1 MEVLINNISK
11 DMYQIQV
18 NDKQKTI
25 HQVYLSDEVHLD
37 FTNNKIS
44 KEELIKFS
52 FEFLLE
58 REPNTSILSSFEL
71 DIISKYFP
79 EYLQNIKKFCNIKN

>member
-1 MEVLINNISK
+1 MEVLINNLSK
-11 DMYQIQV
+11 DKFQILV
-18 NDKQKTI
+18 NNKQKTM

-58 REPNTSILSSFEL
+58 RESNTSILSSFEL
-71 DIISKYFP
+71 NIISKYFP
-79 EYLQNIKKFCNIKN
+79 EYLLSVKKFCNI

>member
-1 MEVLINNISK
+1 MEVLINNLSK
-11 DMYQIQV
+11 DKFEILV
-18 NDKQKTI
+18 NNKQKTM
-25 HQVYLSDEVHLD
+25 HQVYLSDEVHLE

-71 DIISKYFP
+71 NIISKYFP
-79 EYLQNIKKFCNIKN
+79 EYLLSVKKFCNI

>member
-1 MEVLINNISK
+1 MEVLINNLSK
-11 DMYQIQV
+11 DKFEILI
-18 NDKQKTI
+18 NNKQKTM
-25 HQVYLSDEVHLD
+25 HKVYLSDEVHLD

-71 DIISKYFP
+71 NIISKYFP
-79 EYLQNIKKFCNIKN
+79 EYLLSVKKFCNI

>member
-1 MEVLINNISK
+1 MEVLINNLSK
-11 DMYQIQV
+11 DKFEILV
-18 NDKQKTI
+18 NNKQKTI

-71 DIISKYFP
+71 NIISKYFP
-79 EYLQNIKKFCNIKN
+79 EYFLSVKKFCNI

>member
-1 MEVLINNISK
+1 MEILINNLSK
-11 DMYQIQV
+11 DKFQILV
-18 NDKQKTI
+18 NNKQKTM
-25 HQVYLSDEVHLD
+25 HEVYLSDEIHLD

-44 KEELIKFS
+44 KKELIKFS

-71 DIISKYFP
+71 NIISKYFP
-79 EYLQNIKKFCNIKN
+79 EYLLSVKKFCNI

>member
-1 MEVLINNISK
+1 LEVLIKNLSK
-11 DMYQIQV
+11 DKFEILV
-18 NDKQKTI
+18 NSVQKTI

-58 REPNTSILSSFEL
+58 REPNTSIFSSFEL
-71 DIISKYFP
+71 NIISKYFP
-79 EYLQNIKKFCNIKN
+79 EYLLSVKKFCNI

>member
-1 MEVLINNISK
+1 MEVLINNLSK
-11 DMYQIQV
+11 DKFEILV
-18 NDKQKTI
+18 NNKQKTM
-25 HQVYLSDEVHLD
+25 HQVYLSDQVHLD

-71 DIISKYFP
+71 NIISKYFP
-79 EYLQNIKKFCNIKN
+79 EYFLSVKKFCNI

>member
-1 MEVLINNISK
+1 MEVLINNLSK
-11 DMYQIQV
+11 DKFEILV
-18 NDKQKTI
+18 NNKQKTM

-71 DIISKYFP
+71 NIISKYFP
-79 EYLQNIKKFCNIKN
+79 EYLLSVKKFCNI